1 MRTMTFRL
9 PDALVAEIES
19 AARARKLSR
28 SAVVRERLAAYYA
41 AYPVSAI
48 AHLAGSVDGL
58 PLDSS
63 TNVKDYLK
71 TTGYG
76 RRRSR

>member
-1 MRTMTFRL
+1 MTFRL

-28 SAVVRERLAAYYA
+28 SAVVRERLAAFCA
-41 AYPVSAI
+41 AHPAI

-58 PLDSS
+58 PPDSS
-63 TNVKDYLK
+63 ANLKDHLN

-76 RRRSR
+76 RKRSR